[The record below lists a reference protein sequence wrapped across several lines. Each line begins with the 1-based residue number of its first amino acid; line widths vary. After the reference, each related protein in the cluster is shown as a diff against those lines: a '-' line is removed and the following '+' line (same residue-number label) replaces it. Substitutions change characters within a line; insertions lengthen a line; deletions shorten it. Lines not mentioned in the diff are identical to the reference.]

1 MTTMGGTTVLKRIS
15 GPGGTSGGLSS
26 GGPSPGDVNVKY
38 CQYPPTGS
46 SSVSVTMED
55 YYCLEDESFLND
67 SVIDFYFKWLQ
78 FSGKLSDADAKRTH
92 IFSTFFY
99 KRLTTRPPKQKNKL
113 HPIEDDVNKSAGIG
127 SISIPLHFYC
137 FLFEWRAHHELSSLG
152 HFDLALLPLLAP
164 ETQKDTIQYSFA

>member
-1 MTTMGGTTVLKRIS
+1 MGGTTVLKRIS
-15 GPGGTSGGLSS
+15 GPGGMSGGLSS

-127 SISIPLHFYC
+127 SIYQFYSIFIFLDLNGGHIISSVAEAILIC
-137 FLFEWRAHHELSSLG
+137 FLNRILFYQG
-152 HFDLALLPLLAP
+152 HLRGAVATFG
-164 ETQKDTIQYSFA
+164 T